1 MFGDIPWNI
10 WGHSP
15 ECLVILPG
23 TWHSPHF
30 PRSPHSVPRSCIP
43 DFIHSQILIRNFIL
57 CIKKKDSLTST
68 FEIYE
73 NVYIFVF
80 ISSFGLCFCIKFLD
94 VVRNQAPHTKKYP
107 LELIKR
113 ASKIHK
119 NGIRSKLALSFY

>member
-1 MFGDIPWNI
+1 MFDDIPWNI

-119 NGIRSKLALSFY
+119 NSIRSKLALSFY